1 MAWEKVRRVAAGL
14 CLIVA
19 FGQGLAYAGATK
31 SGVIESPIAN
41 AHIAVGTKGFSYGQV
56 KRDLETDKVLKGWTQ
71 ALGGPERL
79 RRIEN
84 LYLRG
89 TVETRGLS
97 GYFEE
102 WRVATGQHKQ
112 NIDLGGAYK
121 QLTVFNGSK
130 GWVVDQNGSV
140 QQLSGSDLENEVT
153 SAYLGSFSHLIPGRM
168 PGKGEYVGEDESKQ
182 SHILR
187 ILPTGGQAIT
197 FYISKTTYIPLKME
211 RPEAG
216 RIRTT
221 YLSDWREVNGI
232 KIPFHLRQSVGD
244 PSFDILL
251 SLEEARFNVPLIATT
266 FEQPQEGSSD
276 FRFVS
281 GQRALGIPFELLNSN
296 HIFLQ
301 AKVNGSGPYWF
312 ILDSGAATSI
322 INERLANSLNLRIQ
336 AKIEGRTS
344 GDSSFD
350 IGFVKGISFNLPG
363 LDLTNQTI
371 GTAHLEPLEPLV
383 GRTIDGLLG
392 YDFISRFV
400 VEVDYAAKTLNL
412 YDPKAYQYSG
422 SGETI
427 PITLDGNLPYLR
439 GRLAVPGRDLV
450 EGKFLV
456 DTGTSYFLELNKAFV
471 ERHKFLDA
479 TQKTIQP
486 SPINSHEQGERRMG
500 RVKNLQLGRF
510 TIQNPVV
517 GFSLTTHGVQADPNQ
532 DGIVGGDLLRRFKV
546 ILDYSRGKMI
556 LEPNSYFAEPIEYDM
571 SGADIIAEGADFKT
585 FRVREVFADSPAAE
599 AGLRNGD
606 IIIAMDGRLATE
618 FTLDQINGMFNQA
631 GSEYVL
637 TIKRGNNR
645 LRLNLKLRRLI

>member
-1 MAWEKVRRVAAGL
+1 
-14 CLIVA
+14 
-19 FGQGLAYAGATK
+19 
-31 SGVIESPIAN
+31 
-41 AHIAVGTKGFSYGQV
+41 
-56 KRDLETDKVLKGWTQ
+56 
-71 ALGGPERL
+71 
-79 RRIEN
+79 
-84 LYLRG
+84 
-89 TVETRGLS
+89 
-97 GYFEE
+97 
-102 WRVATGQHKQ
+102 
-112 NIDLGGAYK
+112 
-121 QLTVFNGSK
+121 
-130 GWVVDQNGSV
+130 
-140 QQLSGSDLENEVT
+140 
-153 SAYLGSFSHLIPGRM
+153 
-168 PGKGEYVGEDESKQ
+168 
-182 SHILR
+182 
-187 ILPTGGQAIT
+187 
-197 FYISKTTYIPLKME
+197 ME

-350 IGFVKGISFNLPG
+350 IGFVKGISFKLPG

-400 VEVDYAAKTLNL
+400 VEIDYAAKTLNL

-422 SGETI
+422 AGETI

-439 GRLAVPGRDLV
+439 GRLAVPGRDSV
-450 EGKFLV
+450 EGKFLYQTV
-456 DTGTSYFLELNKAFV
+456 DHNK
-471 ERHKFLDA
+471 
-479 TQKTIQP
+479 
-486 SPINSHEQGERRMG
+486 M
-500 RVKNLQLGRF
+500 
-510 TIQNPVV
+510 
-517 GFSLTTHGVQADPNQ
+517 
-532 DGIVGGDLLRRFKV
+532 
-546 ILDYSRGKMI
+546 
-556 LEPNSYFAEPIEYDM
+556 
-571 SGADIIAEGADFKT
+571 
-585 FRVREVFADSPAAE
+585 
-599 AGLRNGD
+599 
-606 IIIAMDGRLATE
+606 
-618 FTLDQINGMFNQA
+618 NQA
-631 GSEYVL
+631 FGHQW
-637 TIKRGNNR
+637 
-645 LRLNLKLRRLI
+645 